1 MCSDSHPCRF
11 FFRSLLACY
20 TIRKISDKQKCFAGN
35 LSNSKNNMNE
45 YSTTFGNSV
54 ADSMPAQRAQFIRKT
69 YMLLAAAIL
78 AFAVVEMGLF
88 VSGYAELIA
97 TTLLGTRYS
106 WLIVLGAFMGI
117 SYLANRWA
125 VSETSS
131 AVQYMGLGIFILAE
145 AVIFVPMIFIAASYS
160 DASVIPK
167 AGIVTLGLFLGITAT
182 VFLTK
187 ADFSWLAPIV
197 AIGGFAAL
205 GFIVASIVFG
215 FSLGS
220 VFAFAMVAF
229 AGTAILYNT
238 SQVLHQFNPNQH
250 VAASL
255 TLFAGIALL
264 FWYILSI
271 FSSRD

>member
-1 MCSDSHPCRF
+1 
-11 FFRSLLACY
+11 
-20 TIRKISDKQKCFAGN
+20 
-35 LSNSKNNMNE
+35 MNE
-45 YSTTFGNSV
+45 YTTSFGNSA
-54 ADSMPAQRAQFIRKT
+54 ADALPAQRAQFIRKT

-78 AFAVVEMGLF
+78 AFVVLEAFLFMSGAAYAILSVLTLGGSMGWLAVL
-88 VSGYAELIA
+88 A
-97 TTLLGTRYS
+97 
-106 WLIVLGAFMGI
+106 AFMGI

-125 VSETSS
+125 ASDTSTMT
-131 AVQYMGLGIFILAE
+131 QYLGLGVFIVAE
-145 AVIFVPMIFIAASYS
+145 AVIFVPMIALAAVYS

-182 VFLTK
+182 VFITK
-187 ADFSWLAPIV
+187 ADFSWLGPIV

-205 GFIVASIVFG
+205 GFIVASILFG

-220 VFAFAMVAF
+220 VFAFIMVAF

-238 SQVLHQFNPNQH
+238 SQVLHQYNTNQH
-250 VAASL
+250 VAAAL